1 MNKTHSSSK
10 NIQIKN
16 KENKLYLGELEK
28 FKQFLEEKK
37 LLNKIKYMGYNSS
50 INNSAKMRNN
60 LSLSKSPGF
69 FFKYFF

>member
-60 LSLSKSPGF
+60 LSLSK
-69 FFKYFF
+69 

>member
-50 INNSAKMRNN
+50 INNSAKIRNN
-60 LSLSKSPGF
+60 LSLSK
-69 FFKYFF
+69 

>member
-37 LLNKIKYMGYNSS
+37 LLNKIKYIGYNSS
-50 INNSAKMRNN
+50 INNSAKIRNN
-60 LSLSKSPGF
+60 LSLSK
-69 FFKYFF
+69 